1 MDNFINMDKSQYFGI
16 LKQLHDVCRNNP
28 TPKLTAMD
36 AYNEIINFLYLRH
49 LSDNYDKND
58 TLRKLY
64 EKYCT
69 EECIEED
76 NHNKDLKKSK
86 SGKITVLNCDK
97 LSDELLPSISNNERN
112 KNIAFVKIMGKYI
125 EDLQVDIGR
134 LTNILHKDEGTS
146 VTDGGGKAQR
156 LICKIYS
163 DGFLPL
169 DKNGKFNINS
179 FPYDALGEG
188 FEQFM
193 RDAGSTGGNW
203 GQYFTNGQVV
213 DYIMEKVNEIKK
225 ISKKSKI
232 SDPFS
237 GSGGFILRAKNKFNI
252 DGDNLYAH
260 EYDDK
265 IFKFLKFNSN
275 VAGIN
280 KDNIIKGDSYD
291 YHDYISHYQEYFDY
305 ILTNPPYG
313 ESIDISL
320 TGDKRKAE
328 FWKLMKTGKSTIK
341 DSMGL
346 AVYAIISMLKKDGVT
361 GFVTERGIMNNGL
374 EGQSWQKN
382 LRKYMVETCDITD
395 ILLLPKGIFAH
406 TKFDTAVIIMQKGRR
421 TKEIKYHE
429 GNFDDKDKGKK
440 GNKKMHIKENVKTV
454 TFEMIVNKD
463 WSLKLD
469 DYIEKKDTGING
481 ILYKPLG
488 EVCEFK
494 RGKVLPLA
502 KCNKSGPYPV
512 IGGGIKPFANHDEFN
527 MLENSILVSQ
537 SGANAGYISRYD
549 TKVWASDCFS
559 ISYDNNN
566 FLFYFLKLYQTY
578 FTKREQD
585 GGIQTGNAQPHV
597 SIKILSP
604 IKIPILAP
612 DHQQRIVD
620 FMDKFIG
627 DDYKKLDNV
636 ISKFSQYNLF
646 NLLIA
651 EDYDG
656 FEKVFKYYD
665 DIITMERIYKE
676 MGEEHKKNIIKACF
690 RSVPYVMKSLG
701 DVCEFNKH
709 KITDNYDKIE
719 YVDIG
724 SVKHNAINC
733 TKEFDFNKRPSRAQR
748 IAKQGDII
756 YSTVRPYL
764 NNHCI
769 ISEDSYKNNL
779 IVSTGFSV
787 ITPLKINC
795 VYLYNYLISDTFNN
809 YIKKFYTGQAY
820 PAINQSSL
828 NKVQIPVPSLED
840 QQKVVSM
847 IETIDSS
854 DSEFNKMMDGF
865 KKTIEM
871 MYNSI
876 TSITMTNDETITNND
891 EEPPEEP
898 TEESEDEEESEAM
911 IVEHKSKNYIVKDN
925 IMYSINKNG
934 SKNKPVG
941 TWNDGKVK
949 KLPKNEA
956 IDV

>member
-429 GNFDDKDKGKK
+429 GDFDDKDKGKK

-566 FLFYFLKLYQTY
+566 FLFYFLKLY
-578 FTKREQD
+578 
-585 GGIQTGNAQPHV
+585 
-597 SIKILSP
+597 
-604 IKIPILAP
+604 
-612 DHQQRIVD
+612 
-620 FMDKFIG
+620 
-627 DDYKKLDNV
+627 
-636 ISKFSQYNLF
+636 
-646 NLLIA
+646 
-651 EDYDG
+651 
-656 FEKVFKYYD
+656 
-665 DIITMERIYKE
+665 
-676 MGEEHKKNIIKACF
+676 
-690 RSVPYVMKSLG
+690 
-701 DVCEFNKH
+701 
-709 KITDNYDKIE
+709 
-719 YVDIG
+719 
-724 SVKHNAINC
+724 
-733 TKEFDFNKRPSRAQR
+733 
-748 IAKQGDII
+748 
-756 YSTVRPYL
+756 
-764 NNHCI
+764 
-769 ISEDSYKNNL
+769 
-779 IVSTGFSV
+779 
-787 ITPLKINC
+787 
-795 VYLYNYLISDTFNN
+795 
-809 YIKKFYTGQAY
+809 
-820 PAINQSSL
+820 
-828 NKVQIPVPSLED
+828 
-840 QQKVVSM
+840 
-847 IETIDSS
+847 
-854 DSEFNKMMDGF
+854 
-865 KKTIEM
+865 
-871 MYNSI
+871 
-876 TSITMTNDETITNND
+876 
-891 EEPPEEP
+891 
-898 TEESEDEEESEAM
+898 
-911 IVEHKSKNYIVKDN
+911 
-925 IMYSINKNG
+925 
-934 SKNKPVG
+934 
-941 TWNDGKVK
+941 
-949 KLPKNEA
+949 
-956 IDV
+956 